1 MASIGSGEVALKGLD
16 WQCDTGMEL
25 DSHLVELE
33 GEILTLEYFF
43 VLFY

>member
-1 MASIGSGEVALKGLD
+1 MSIGSVEVALKGLD

-25 DSHLVELE
+25 DSHLVEVE
-33 GEILTLEYFF
+33 AEILILEWFY